1 MIPGLKTRLER
12 ELRIDRP
19 LGIFSLISDET

>member
-1 MIPGLKTRLER
+1 MIQGLKTGLER